1 MAYQRPLQNQSLA
14 TAAPP
19 SNPAAQFRA
28 FATGKNMMSRFEAV
42 LGDRAP
48 QFVASVVSAVNANKQ
63 LLKADPNSVMASALV
78 AATLDLDI
86 NQSLGF
92 AAIVPYNVNQYN
104 QATKQWEKIPKAQFQ
119 MMVRGY
125 VQLAVRSGQYATI
138 NAVEIYADEID
149 EESENIL
156 TGEVVLFP
164 KSGGMRS
171 EGNPQNIVGY
181 AAYFR
186 LLSGFEKTVYWS
198 VEKIVNHAVRYSKS
212 YDHKTGQFLKGSAW
226 ADNFEAMARKTV
238 LKNALANWGVMTVA
252 IQKAVVMDQ
261 MITKGF
267 DDQGQPTYVSEEDDG
282 EPAEPPVQQPLQAPV
297 RPAGPPPQPQ
307 YDPDQFDDDEQLDLT
322 EDDEAAMA
330 AIWSGQ

>member
-1 MAYQRPLQNQSLA
+1 MASYQRPLQNQGLA
-14 TAAPP
+14 KAAPP

-48 QFVASVVSAVNANKQ
+48 QFVASVVSAVNANKE
-63 LLKADPNSVMASALV
+63 LLNADPNSVMASALV
-78 AATLDLDI
+78 AATLDLDV

-92 AAIVPYNVNQYN
+92 AAIVPY
-104 QATKQWEKIPKAQFQ
+104 KGKAQFQ

-156 TGEVVLFP
+156 TGEVTLFP

-198 VEKIVNHAVRYSKS
+198 VEKIINHAIRYSKS
-212 YDHKTGQFLKGSAW
+212 YDSRTGNFRPGSAW
-226 ADNFEAMARKTV
+226 ADHFEAMARKTV
-238 LKNALANWGVMTVA
+238 LKNALGNWGVMSVA

-261 MITKGF
+261 MITNGF
-267 DDQGQPTYVSEEDDG
+267 DDQGQPTYVSEEDDD
-282 EPAEPPVQQPLQAPV
+282 EPVEPQVQQPLQAPA
-297 RPAGPPPQPQ
+297 RPARQAPKKAPIQQPQ
-307 YDPDQFDDDEQLDLT
+307 YDPGQFDDEDEQLDLT
-322 EDDEAAMA
+322 EDDEAALEQ
-330 AIWSGQ
+330 IWGNQ